1 VAALVREP
9 ARRIVRYWAG
19 HGKDAPTKQP
29 GHLMRVEPPAAGR
42 TQNRFD
48 FANGN
53 NLPMDGSAQP
63 LRFRNRASSGLLLL
77 ARLLLSV

>member
-1 VAALVREP
+1 
-9 ARRIVRYWAG
+9 
-19 HGKDAPTKQP
+19 
-29 GHLMRVEPPAAGR
+29 MRVEPPAAGR

-63 LRFRNRASSGLLLL
+63 LRSRNRASSGLLLL